1 MDALSSEPAGHPDR
15 GPCPAARGGGHVA
28 EDGAAAR
35 AAAVITRIVDEP
47 APIAER
53 ARRILQVLDPVF
65 RYDAASIALRDPE
78 RQIRIPLASAGHAA
92 ALHAYWSSAGADA
105 DLARLGLIR
114 PGRPL
119 LSTQLS
125 PAAAETVYWRRYLA
139 PAGFRGGID
148 AALFTADGG
157 HVGHL
162 TVLTEADARPTLADR
177 ELTGVLAPLIARA
190 VDRLPAIR
198 LFAGIVPDVI
208 AGAVLIAAGNTLP
221 LPGLPIDP
229 VLAAG
234 SPVVAEVIERLA
246 VGDLYAT
253 FLHPALDVG
262 AGARRGV
269 PALDCRNEPAA
280 HLGAAVLLP
289 PEPDLHGL
297 SRHDLQVLGL
307 IVAGWE
313 DDERIAAALNSTTED
328 VAETIQR
335 SMQLLGTPSR
345 TGLAPRAPR
354 GGVFPPR
361 PPPRAAGGNPPH
373 EARACA
379 PPG

>member
-1 MDALSSEPAGHPDR
+1 
-15 GPCPAARGGGHVA
+15 VA

-35 AAAVITRIVDEP
+35 AAAVIARVVDEP

-53 ARRILQVLDPVF
+53 ARRILQVLDSVF

-78 RQIRIPLASAGHAA
+78 RQIRIPLASAGDAA

-105 DLARLGLIR
+105 ELARLGLNR
-114 PGRPL
+114 PGPPL
-119 LSTQLS
+119 LSTELS
-125 PAAAETVYWRRYLA
+125 PPSAETLYWRRYLA
-139 PAGFRGGID
+139 PSGFRCGVD
-148 AALFTADGG
+148 VALFTADGG

-162 TVLTEADARPTLADR
+162 TVLTEADARPNLADR
-177 ELTGVLAPLIARA
+177 DLTGALTPLIARA
-190 VDRLPAIR
+190 VDRMPAIR
-198 LFAGIVPDVI
+198 LLAGIVPEVF
-208 AGAVLIAAGNTLP
+208 AGAVLTQAGNTLP

-234 SPVVAEVIERLA
+234 SPVVAEVEARLA

-253 FLHPALDVG
+253 FLHPALDAG
-262 AGARRGV
+262 AGALLRV
-269 PALDCRNEPAA
+269 TALDCSNETAD
-280 HLGAAVLLP
+280 HLRAAVLLS

-328 VAETIQR
+328 VAETAR
-335 SMQLLGTPSR
+335 RAMQLLGTPSR
-345 TGLAPRAPR
+345 TGLAVRALREGLFVPRNASGAAGSPR
-354 GGVFPPR
+354 TSA
-361 PPPRAAGGNPPH
+361 RAAIRPSPPSASQPLH
-373 EARACA
+373 PHRGPADR
-379 PPG
+379 

>member
-1 MDALSSEPAGHPDR
+1 M
-15 GPCPAARGGGHVA
+15 A

-35 AAAVITRIVDEP
+35 AAALIARIVDEP
-47 APIAER
+47 VPIAQR
-53 ARRILQVLDPVF
+53 ARRILQVLAPVF

-78 RQIRIPLASAGHAA
+78 RQIRIPLAFAGDAA
-92 ALHAYWSSAGADA
+92 ALHAYWSSAEADA
-105 DLARLGLIR
+105 ELARLGLNR
-114 PGRPL
+114 PGPPL
-119 LSTQLS
+119 LSTELS
-125 PAAAETVYWRRYLA
+125 PPAAETVYWRHYLA

-162 TVLTEADARPTLADR
+162 TVLTGADARPTLADR
-177 ELTGVLAPLIARA
+177 DLTGVLAPLIARA

-208 AGAVLIAAGNTLP
+208 AGAVLTPAGNTLP

-246 VGDLYAT
+246 AGDRYVT
-253 FLHPALDVG
+253 FLHPALDSGGG
-262 AGARRGV
+262 ALLRVTAI
-269 PALDCRNEPAA
+269 DCSNENAD
-280 HLGAAVLLP
+280 HLRAAVLLS

-297 SRHDLQVLGL
+297 SRHDLHVLGL

-328 VAETIQR
+328 VAETAR
-335 SMQLLGTPSR
+335 RGMQLLGTPSR
-345 TGLAPRAPR
+345 TGLAVRALREGLFVPRSAS
-354 GGVFPPR
+354 G
-361 PPPRAAGGNPPH
+361 AA
-373 EARACA
+373 R
-379 PPG
+379 

>member
-1 MDALSSEPAGHPDR
+1 
-15 GPCPAARGGGHVA
+15 VA

-35 AAAVITRIVDEP
+35 AAAVIARVVDEP

-53 ARRILQVLDPVF
+53 ARWILQVLPSVLC
-65 RYDAASIALRDPE
+65 YDAASIALRDPE
-78 RQIRIPLASAGHAA
+78 RQIRIPLASAGDAA

-105 DLARLGLIR
+105 ELARLGLNR
-114 PGRPL
+114 PGPPL
-119 LSTQLS
+119 LSTRLS
-125 PAAAETVYWRRYLA
+125 PPAAETAYWRRYLA

-177 ELTGVLAPLIARA
+177 DLTGVLAPLIARA

-208 AGAVLIAAGNTLP
+208 AGAVLTAAGNTLP

-234 SPVVAEVIERLA
+234 SPVVAEVVERLA

-253 FLHPALDVG
+253 FLHPALETG
-262 AGARRGV
+262 AGALLRV
-269 PALDCRNEPAA
+269 TALDCSNETAD
-280 HLGAAVLLP
+280 HLRAAVLLS

-297 SRHDLQVLGL
+297 SRHDLYVLGL

-328 VAETIQR
+328 VAETAR
-335 SMQLLGTPSR
+335 RAMQLLGTPSR
-345 TGLAPRAPR
+345 TGLAVRALREGLFVPRNAS
-354 GGVFPPR
+354 G
-361 PPPRAAGGNPPH
+361 AAG
-373 EARACA
+373 
-379 PPG
+379 